1 MQQDWDCIDAIPAI
15 QKKEIFNMFT
25 KDFFD
30 KHFRMHNK
38 LTLYTKDNIKM
49 TVTTE
54 YHFRVD
60 GGHHNFTLH
69 DSIDLADFANRYNLS
84 TKPNKEVM

>member
-1 MQQDWDCIDAIPAI
+1 MQQGWDCIDAIPAI

-38 LTLYTKDNIKM
+38 LTLYTKDK
-49 TVTTE
+49 
-54 YHFRVD
+54 
-60 GGHHNFTLH
+60 
-69 DSIDLADFANRYNLS
+69 AFANAEDAAFVNGTGVNMPTGYRLQE
-84 TKPNKEVM
+84 EVLFS